1 MEKNTTDK
9 KTGPPDLHRTSEN
22 ELVAPGAKGGRVSQ
36 WKAKRIDPTT
46 FPDQGSGRG
55 PPTTIDNVR
64 HVLQANGI
72 DVQYN
77 TIKKSGRISIPGMR
91 STPDNR
97 DGVAFALVNS
107 LLTLNGL
114 STAFT
119 ESYLGVLADENA
131 FNPVEDWIRSRGWD
145 GKDRLHSF
153 YRTLTTEPDFP
164 EDLKRVLMRKW
175 LLSCV
180 AAALKR
186 SGFRCRG
193 VLTLQGP
200 QGIGKTTWGKRLISD
215 EILSDEVIKTDHH
228 LDGGSKDSRLT
239 AVTHFIVEVGEL
251 EASFKRDVARLK
263 GFLTADSDK
272 IRRPYGKADSEYPR
286 RTVFY
291 ATVNQ
296 SDFLVDHT
304 GNSRWWTLPVMAIDY
319 DHDID
324 MQQLFAQLAVEFEN
338 GAEWWLGP
346 EEEEALAR
354 RNRRHNSFSL
364 VRDMLSEA
372 VNFDVKATD
381 QDRYFT
387 ASELLKM
394 VGLDRPTNAQ
404 AKECGSLLR
413 ASFGEPKRVQGRDRW
428 RVPMREDIEGID
440 DIEEEIEFRSPKR
453 SDRSH
458 DFD

>member
-1 MEKNTTDK
+1 M
-9 KTGPPDLHRTSEN
+9 
-22 ELVAPGAKGGRVSQ
+22 Q
-36 WKAKRIDPTT
+36 
-46 FPDQGSGRG
+46 
-55 PPTTIDNVR
+55 
-64 HVLQANGI
+64 
-72 DVQYN
+72 
-77 TIKKSGRISIPGMR
+77 

-119 ESYLGVLADENA
+119 DPYLGVLADENA
-131 FNPVEDWIRSRGWD
+131 FNPVEDWIRSRAWD
-145 GKDRLHSF
+145 GKDRLPAF
-153 YRTLTTEPDFP
+153 YDTLTTEPDFP
-164 EDLKRVLMRKW
+164 LDLKKVLMRKW

-272 IRRPYGKADSEYPR
+272 LRRPYGKADSEYPR

-296 SDFLVDHT
+296 ADFLVDHT
-304 GNSRWWTLPVMAIDY
+304 GNSRWWTLPVTDIDY

-324 MQQLFAQLAVEFEN
+324 MQQLFAQLAVDFET
-338 GAEWWLGP
+338 GEEWWLDP
-346 EEEEALAR
+346 DEEQALAR

-364 VRDMLSEA
+364 VRDLLSEA
-372 VNFDVKATD
+372 VNFDGQASD

-413 ASFGEPKRVQGRDRW
+413 ASFGESKRVQGRDRW

-440 DIEEEIEFRSPKR
+440 DVAEEVGPKPFRR
-453 SDRSH
+453 ADRSH
-458 DFD
+458 NFD

>member
-1 MEKNTTDK
+1 MENYTKGTNK
-9 KTGPPDLHRTSEN
+9 GPPNLPRKSDADSVAQSE
-22 ELVAPGAKGGRVSQ
+22 KGGQLNR
-36 WKAKRIDPTT
+36 WKAKRVDPTS
-46 FPDQGSGRG
+46 FPDQGNGRG

-64 HVLQANGI
+64 HVLAQNGI
-72 DVQYN
+72 RVQYN
-77 TIKKSGRISIPGMR
+77 TIKKAGRISIPGMQC
-91 STPDNR
+91 TPDNR

-119 ESYLGVLADENA
+119 DSYLGVLADENA
-131 FNPVEDWIRSRGWD
+131 FNPVEDWIRGRGWD
-145 GKDRLHSF
+145 GKDRLPAF
-153 YRTLTTEPDFP
+153 YDTLTTEPDFP
-164 EDLKRVLMRKW
+164 LDLKKVLMRKW

-215 EILSDEVIKTDHH
+215 EILSDEVVKTDHH

-304 GNSRWWTLPVMAIDY
+304 GNSRWWTLPVTDIDY
-319 DHDID
+319 EHGID
-324 MQQLFAQLAVEFEN
+324 MQQLFAQLAVAFEN
-338 GAEWWLGP
+338 GDEWWLDP

-372 VNFDVKATD
+372 VNFDVKATE

-440 DIEEEIEFRSPKR
+440 DVEEEIERRFPNRT
-453 SDRSH
+453 DRKD